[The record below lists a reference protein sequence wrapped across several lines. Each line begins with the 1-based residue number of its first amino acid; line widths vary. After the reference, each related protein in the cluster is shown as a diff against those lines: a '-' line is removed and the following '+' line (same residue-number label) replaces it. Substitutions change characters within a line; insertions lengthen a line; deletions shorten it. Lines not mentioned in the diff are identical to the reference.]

1 MSQKGQ
7 QMIATQIRVPAE
19 FIKYRAEKEKLYNRR
34 GRDRNKFL
42 MDLDCEIYEW
52 YMIDIGEWK
61 AHDDWRIDAVLKNV
75 HSALPSEDTEANI
88 DVKFIKKWYNL
99 SNTKMLNFVKQHDVI
114 HGYLF
119 MEWVYE
125 PTRPLEE
132 GDDVACRQV
141 RYLPYTDLANIIQI
155 SRGKWGGFYADVRGT
170 L

>member
-7 QMIATQIRVPAE
+7 RMIPTQIEVTAE
-19 FIKYRAEKEKLYNRR
+19 FIKYRTEKQKLYNRR
-34 GRDRNKFL
+34 GRDENRFI
-42 MDLDCEIYEW
+42 MDLDCELYEW
-52 YMIDIGEWK
+52 YMIDMGEWK
-61 AHDDWRIDAVLKNV
+61 AHDDWRIDAVLVNA
-75 HSALPSEDTEANI
+75 HSAIPGEDTEANI

-119 MEWVYE
+119 MEWVEE
-125 PTRPLEE
+125 PTGQLLE
-132 GDDVACRQV
+132 GDIVSVRQV
-141 RYLPYTDLANIIQI
+141 RYLPYSDLANLIQV